1 MSCILSILILL
12 FLQVFALKGIYC
24 LPFRVFFHILLMQRY
39 NLNSIILQE
48 SDNFKGT
55 ILPFYNSA
63 FSSLYKSTGPK
74 CQYMVLAVDSFLY
87 KSIALLLIRRKS
99 ALPWQPTA
107 HPQSGKRQHAVEHKE
122 FVAELVAPYALGY
135 CIYGNPYVCTSAQT
149 LVGRTLAK
157 QPEQRTT
164 NCLRHITELYL
175 HDELRRGLHCQHIQ
189 TLQNFPK
196 MYV

>member
-1 MSCILSILILL
+1 MFHPSIL
-12 FLQVFALKGIYC
+12 Q
-24 LPFRVFFHILLMQRY
+24 H
-39 NLNSIILQE
+39 
-48 SDNFKGT
+48 SD
-55 ILPFYNSA
+55 ILPLLTLYHNSA

-135 CIYGNPYVCTSAQT
+135 CIYGTPYVCTSAQT
-149 LVGRTLAK
+149 LVGRSLA
-157 QPEQRTT
+157 
-164 NCLRHITELYL
+164 
-175 HDELRRGLHCQHIQ
+175 
-189 TLQNFPK
+189 
-196 MYV
+196 YVDTIACGECCKSRVGT